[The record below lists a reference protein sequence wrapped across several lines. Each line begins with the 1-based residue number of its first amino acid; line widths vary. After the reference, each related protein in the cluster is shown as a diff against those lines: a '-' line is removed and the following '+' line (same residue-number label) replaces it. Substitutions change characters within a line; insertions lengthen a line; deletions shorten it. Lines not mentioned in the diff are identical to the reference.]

1 MNTQSLKT
9 VIIGASPNPDRV
21 AFQAAGMLKAHGY
34 EFIPVGIKE
43 GEVLGKK
50 ILSQAQLMELSEVD
64 TVTLYIRPDLQS
76 DWYSDILNLKPRRI
90 IFNPGTENPEFE
102 SLAQQNG
109 VEATEACTLVLLST
123 GQY

>member
-1 MNTQSLKT
+1 
-9 VIIGASPNPDRV
+9 IGASPNPDRV

>member
-1 MNTQSLKT
+1 MNNHSRKT
-9 VIIGASPNPDRV
+9 IIIGASPNPDRV
-21 AFQAAGMLKAHGY
+21 AFQAAGMLKANGH

-43 GEVLGKK
+43 GDVLGQK
-50 ILSQAQLMELSEVD
+50 ILSQVQMKEIPGVD
-64 TVTLYIRPDLQS
+64 TVTLYIRADLQS
-76 DWYSDILNLKPRRI
+76 TWYSDILNLKPRRI

-102 SLAQQNG
+102 TLAKENG

>member
-1 MNTQSLKT
+1 MNQESLKT

-21 AFQAAGMLKAHGY
+21 AYQAAGMLKANGH

-43 GEVLGKK
+43 GEVLNQK
-50 ILSQAQLMELSEVD
+50 ILLQTDLKNIKDVH
-64 TVTLYIRPDLQS
+64 TVTLYVRADLQPG
-76 DWYSDILNLKPRRI
+76 WYQDILGLKPKRI

-102 SLAQQNG
+102 ALASKNG
-109 VEATEACTLVLLST
+109 IEATEACTLVLLST

>member
-50 ILSQAQLMELSEVD
+50 ILSQAQLKELSEVD

>member
-1 MNTQSLKT
+1 MNTISLKT

-21 AFQAAGMLKAHGY
+21 AFQAAGMLKAHGH

-43 GEVLGKK
+43 GEVLGQK
-50 ILSQAQLMELSEVD
+50 ILKQSQLNEIKEVH
-64 TVTLYIRPDLQS
+64 TVTLYVRADLQPA
-76 DWYSDILNLKPRRI
+76 WYEDLLSLKPKRI

-102 SLAQQNG
+102 KLAEENG
-109 VEATEACTLVLLST
+109 IEATEACTLVLLST